1 MTKKKL
7 NAQPIGREMGDARQ
21 RNAPIVERRAKAM
34 EGSESNGD
42 GPVSAHPWHSY
53 NTVYTIAKAGLYFNA
68 FSLFFFG
75 IQFEKYAILFVEE
88 IVFER
93 WMPN

>member
-1 MTKKKL
+1 
-7 NAQPIGREMGDARQ
+7 
-21 RNAPIVERRAKAM
+21 M

-53 NTVYTIAKAGLYFNA
+53 NTVYTIAKAGPYFNT
-68 FSLFFFG
+68 FLLLFFFFLVFNLRNM
-75 IQFEKYAILFVEE
+75 QFFFVEE

-93 WMPN
+93 